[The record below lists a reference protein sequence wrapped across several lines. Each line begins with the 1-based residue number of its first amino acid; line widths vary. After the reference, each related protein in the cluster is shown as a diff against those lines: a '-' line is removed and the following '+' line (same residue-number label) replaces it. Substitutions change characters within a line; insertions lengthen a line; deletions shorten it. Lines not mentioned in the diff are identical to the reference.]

1 MKMKELKIKTNE
13 ELKKLLMEM
22 REKKRELRFKVAQKQ
37 LKNIREIRNLKVTIA
52 RILTILGKN
61 N

>member
-1 MKMKELKIKTNE
+1 MEMKELKTKTDE
-13 ELKKLLMEM
+13 ELKKLLMET

-37 LKNIREIRNLKVTIA
+37 LKNIREIRKLKIAAA
-52 RILTILGKN
+52 RILTIFGKN